1 MKNAIE
7 IEELIKEVTH
17 GNESLF
23 SVIEEYEKRLE
34 NIDEE
39 ALEEALEDLEMKI
52 SFLKDSVAK
61 CIDEIK
67 RLLGI
72 LDRDTR
78 KLNIRHSNK
87 VIKSAEFYL

>member
-39 ALEEALEDLEMKI
+39 ALEDLEMKI

-78 KLNIRHSNK
+78 KLNMRHSNK